1 MSAAHPADAP
11 TLLCAGYLNIDDT
24 AYVPALPK
32 SDERAT
38 ATAMRRGLG
47 GMATNVA
54 CAAAALGP
62 PWPVRAELIADL
74 GDDAEADW
82 ALGELARR
90 GVHAAGVR
98 RRPGAATAHC
108 LILVEPDGR
117 RAIVAQPT
125 AFDDARLAARVAE
138 PPPSAAPRA
147 LHLDGYLV
155 PDCLPV
161 VAAARAQGWRCS
173 VDFDGV
179 PAPWLGPARLGE
191 LLDLFAA
198 VFLNRRAARALWP
211 ELPPEAG
218 WAAAVGERL
227 HRLLQARPA
236 PAAQAVVLT
245 LGGDGLILLAPGSAP
260 RRLAALPAAVRDS
273 TGAGDVFA
281 GTFLAAWLNGEAP
294 DRAARHGAAAAALST
309 EGLGTLGCLPTG
321 AAVVEAAAGAGAIFA
336 NLWD

>member
-1 MSAAHPADAP
+1 MSHAGPDSP
-11 TLLCAGYLNIDDT
+11 TLVCAGYLNIDYT

-32 SDERAT
+32 SDERVT
-38 ATAMRRGLG
+38 ATAIRRGLG

-62 PWPVRAELIADL
+62 PWPVRCELVVDV

-82 ALGELARR
+82 ALAELARF
-90 GVHAAGVR
+90 GVHAGGVR
-98 RRPGAATAHC
+98 RRPGAGTSHC
-108 LILVEPDGR
+108 LIMVEPDGQ
-117 RAIVAQPT
+117 RAIISQPV
-125 AFDDARLAARVAE
+125 AFDDAGLAARLAE
-138 PPPSAAPRA
+138 PPRSPAPRA
-147 LHLDGYLV
+147 LHLDGYRV

-198 VFLNRRAARALWP
+198 VFLNRRAAAALWP

-218 WAAAVGERL
+218 WTAAVGERL
-227 HRLLQARPA
+227 HRLLQERPA
-236 PAAQAVVLT
+236 PAIQAIMLT
-245 LGGDGLILLAPGSAP
+245 LGGDGLIFLAPGSAP
-260 RRLAALPAAVRDS
+260 RRLPALPAAVRDS

-281 GTFLAAWLNGEAP
+281 GTFLAAWLNGAAP
-294 DRAARHGAAAAALST
+294 DRAARHAAAAAALST
-309 EGLGTLGCLPTG
+309 EGLGALGRLPT
-321 AAVVEAAAGAGAIFA
+321 AAEVVEAAAGAGAIFA
-336 NLWD
+336 NLRD

>member
-1 MSAAHPADAP
+1 MSAALPVRAP
-11 TLLCAGYLNIDDT
+11 TLVSAGYLNIDYT

-38 ATAMRRGLG
+38 ATAIRRGLG

-74 GDDAEADW
+74 GDDVEADW
-82 ALGELARR
+82 ALAELARF
-90 GVHAAGVR
+90 GVHAGGVR
-98 RRPGAATAHC
+98 RWPGAATSRC

-117 RAIVAQPT
+117 RAIVAQP
-125 AFDDARLAARVAE
+125 APFDDARIAARVAE
-138 PPPSAAPRA
+138 PPLSAAPRA
-147 LHLDGYLV
+147 LHLDGSRV

-191 LLDLFAA
+191 LFDLFTV

-218 WAAAVGERL
+218 WTAAVGERL
-227 HRLLQARPA
+227 RDLMQARPA
-236 PAAQAVVLT
+236 PAVQALVLT
-245 LGGDGLILLAPGSAP
+245 LGGDGLVLLAPGSAP

-309 EGLGTLGCLPTG
+309 EGLGALGRLPT
-321 AAVVEAAAGAGAIFA
+321 AAEVVEAAAGADAIFA